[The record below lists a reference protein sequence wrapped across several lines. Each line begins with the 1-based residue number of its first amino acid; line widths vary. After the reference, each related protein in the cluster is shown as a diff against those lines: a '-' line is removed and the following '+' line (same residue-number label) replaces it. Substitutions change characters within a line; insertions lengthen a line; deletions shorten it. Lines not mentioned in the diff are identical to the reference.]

1 MNLILLSCILY
12 SLINQSIQ
20 QSSRHNSQVHIP
32 RTSCPISDNPS
43 QVFQCLTLNPQAFV
57 DLISKNDFK
66 SFCHM
71 ANGYMT
77 CMSTYIRD
85 CLLGKAASGIL
96 EELQDLN
103 LKCCI
108 SGKTDECIIK
118 SNWLNQWFYHF
129 CIRIKIWSFFLD
141 PTLLQKCFSTD
152 NTVRLSDGSEKS
164 VMNVELGDVVKAIDS
179 NGNVIDSEIISI
191 MHKDSQ
197 KEGNFKINIDK
208 RF

>member
-1 MNLILLSCILY
+1 MKVALFIIVICSVLTQTFCY
-12 SLINQSIQ
+12 Q
-20 QSSRHNSQVHIP
+20 QSVQRLG
-32 RTSCPISDNPS
+32 CPISDNPS

-85 CLLGKAASGIL
+85 CLMGKAASGIL

-108 SGKTDECIIK
+108 SADTKECVIK
-118 SNWLNQWFYHF
+118 S
-129 CIRIKIWSFFLD
+129 IRF
-141 PTLLQKCFSTD
+141 
-152 NTVRLSDGSEKS
+152 
-164 VMNVELGDVVKAIDS
+164 
-179 NGNVIDSEIISI
+179 
-191 MHKDSQ
+191 
-197 KEGNFKINIDK
+197 
-208 RF
+208 